1 VQQSLNLT
9 GKNMA
14 DQEPLPQPQIT
25 PEDPGLAAEAATE
38 PIEAQDQA
46 EAGEKEHRRELD
58 LFNRI
63 ATITAHTLD
72 LQEIVDEVLA
82 AVLEFFR
89 IGAGFLL
96 LWDPV
101 RQRLTYAAS
110 RGFPPDYLG
119 QISGKAMAS
128 FMDPNASPGVEPLII
143 KDIRTDPRLVSS
155 TFTDLI
161 RQDPTFRSVASI
173 PLRYRDDVIG
183 FLNLAAKNARPFRSS
198 RRLKYFLGI
207 LGNQIGLA
215 IENARLYH
223 QMRRSERR
231 YRRIFEGSKDM
242 IFVTGREGRLLD
254 LNPAGV
260 ELLKFASKAEALSL
274 PHVREI
280 FQNPRDWERFQLK
293 VEVEDYVRDLELTLK
308 PQAGGPVHALLTG
321 IVRRNQEG
329 RITGYEGILKNISQR
344 KLKEWELLREKKT
357 TEGILEG
364 LPVPTFVIDRAHRII
379 YWNRACEELTGFSRH
394 EMVGT
399 YRYWLP
405 FYTHERPSMASLVVE
420 QNLKALEKFFG
431 DKNLKPSPNLPG
443 AFEAYEYFP
452 NFRGRERY
460 LYHTASPIYDDE
472 GRIQGAVQVILDMTK
487 REQLARE
494 LSDSEEKFRRL
505 VETSLDGIVLHRDM
519 QLLYVNRACLE
530 MFHYQEPEQ
539 MLNRSLLHFVDPQ
552 YRQVVDRWQTQLQR
566 KTATLRIF
574 ELKGV
579 KKDGSRFDLEGVS
592 FPTTYEGQPAIQ
604 THIRD
609 ITHKKH
615 LEEHLSRTEKLAA
628 LGQLAAGVAHEINNP
643 LGGIL
648 VYSYLLLEDLEPGMP
663 ERTQVEKIVR
673 EATRCKEI
681 VQGLLE
687 FSRHTPSRMV
697 PLDIND
703 TLEEVISLVEDHLV
717 FQSIRLVQKL
727 APNLPPVLGDKNK
740 LEQVFIN
747 LLMNSGESMQGDG
760 RLTVSTEVAQGGDIV
775 FIRFTDTGPGIPEPY
790 LSRLFDPFF
799 TTKEVGKGVGLG
811 LSISYGIIQKH
822 LGRVYVER
830 TGQEG
835 TTFVIELPVCREL
848 PDAAGKIQT

>member
-1 VQQSLNLT
+1 
-9 GKNMA
+9 MA
-14 DQEPLPQPQIT
+14 E
-25 PEDPGLAAEAATE
+25 EAAVDAREELEQPE
-38 PIEAQDQA
+38 P
-46 EAGEKEHRRELD
+46 GEKEHRRELH
-58 LFNRI
+58 LFNQI

-72 LQEIVDEVLA
+72 LQEIINEILATVLA
-82 AVLEFFR
+82 FFR
-89 IGAGFLL
+89 VDAGFLL
-96 LWDPV
+96 LWDPG

-110 RGFPPDYLG
+110 RGMPQEYLDHL
-119 QISGKAMAS
+119 SGEALEGLMEPSRSRALK
-128 FMDPNASPGVEPLII
+128 PLII
-143 KDIRTDPRLVSS
+143 KDIRDDPRLFSS

-161 RQDPTFRSVASI
+161 REDSRFRSVASI
-173 PLRYRDDVIG
+173 PLKYRDDLIG
-183 FLNLAAKNARPFRSS
+183 FLNLAAKSPRTFRSS
-198 RRLKYFLGI
+198 QRQQYFLGI

-223 QMRRSERR
+223 QLRRSERR
-231 YRRIFEGSKDM
+231 YRRIFEGSKDT
-242 IFVTGREGRLLD
+242 IFVTDLEGRILD

-260 ELLKFASKAEALSL
+260 ELLKFSSKAEALSL
-274 PHVREI
+274 PHLWEI
-280 FQNPRDWERFQLK
+280 FQDPRDWERFQLK
-293 VEVEDYVRDLELTLK
+293 VEVEDYVRDLELTLR
-308 PQAGGPVHALLTG
+308 PQSGGPVHTLLTG
-321 IVRRNQEG
+321 IVRRNKKG
-329 RITGYEGILKNISQR
+329 RITGYEGILKDINER

-364 LPVPTFVIDRAHRII
+364 LPVPTFVIDRSHRII

-420 QNLKALEKFFG
+420 QNIKALERFFG

-443 AFEAYEYFP
+443 AYEAYEYFP

-494 LSDSEEKFRRL
+494 LTDSEDKFRRL
-505 VETSLDGIVLHRDM
+505 VETSLDGIVLHRDLK
-519 QLLYVNRACLE
+519 LLYVNGACLE
-530 MFHYQEPEQ
+530 MFHYQEPAQ
-539 MLNRSLLHFVDPQ
+539 MLNRSLLQFVDPR
-552 YRQVVDRWQTQLQR
+552 YRQVVERWQTQVQR
-566 KTATLRIF
+566 GASTPPIF
-574 ELKGV
+574 EMKGV
-579 KKDGSRFDLEGVS
+579 RKDGSKFDLEGVS
-592 FPTTYEGQPAIQ
+592 FPTTYEGRPAIQ

-648 VYSYLLLEDLEPGMP
+648 VYSYLLLEDLAAGAP

-687 FSRHTPSRMV
+687 FSRHMPSKMM
-697 PLDIND
+697 PLSINAI
-703 TLEEVISLVEDHLV
+703 LEEAISLVEDHLL
-717 FQSIRLVQKL
+717 FQSIQLSRELD
-727 APNLPPVLGDKNK
+727 PHLPAVFADKSK

-747 LLMNSGESMQGDG
+747 LLMNSGESIQGEG
-760 RLTVSTEVAQGGDIV
+760 RLTVTTEVAQGGDLV
-775 FIRFTDTGPGIPEPY
+775 LIRFTDTGPGIPEHL

-822 LGRVYVER
+822 MGRIYVER
-830 TGQEG
+830 TGAEG
-835 TTFVIELPVCREL
+835 TVFVIELPVHRES
-848 PDAAGKIQT
+848 PGAALAEQT

>member
-1 VQQSLNLT
+1 
-9 GKNMA
+9 MA
-14 DQEPLPQPQIT
+14 E
-25 PEDPGLAAEAATE
+25 EAAVDAREELEQPE
-38 PIEAQDQA
+38 P
-46 EAGEKEHRRELD
+46 GEKEHRRELH
-58 LFNRI
+58 LFNQI

-72 LQEIVDEVLA
+72 LQEIINEILATVLA
-82 AVLEFFR
+82 FFR
-89 IGAGFLL
+89 VDAGFLL
-96 LWDPV
+96 LWDPG

-110 RGFPPDYLG
+110 RGMPQEYLDHL
-119 QISGKAMAS
+119 SGEALEGLMEPSRSRALK
-128 FMDPNASPGVEPLII
+128 PLII
-143 KDIRTDPRLVSS
+143 KDIRDDPRLFSS

-161 RQDPTFRSVASI
+161 REDSRFRSVASI
-173 PLRYRDDVIG
+173 PLKYRDDLIG
-183 FLNLAAKNARPFRSS
+183 FLNLAAKSPRTFRSS
-198 RRLKYFLGI
+198 QRQQYFLGI

-223 QMRRSERR
+223 QLRRSERR
-231 YRRIFEGSKDM
+231 YRRIFEGSKDT
-242 IFVTGREGRLLD
+242 IFVTDLEGRILD

-260 ELLKFASKAEALSL
+260 ELLKFSSKAEALSL
-274 PHVREI
+274 PHLWEI
-280 FQNPRDWERFQLK
+280 FQDPRDWERFQLK
-293 VEVEDYVRDLELTLK
+293 VEVEDYVRDLELTLR
-308 PQAGGPVHALLTG
+308 PQSGGPVHTLLTG
-321 IVRRNQEG
+321 IVRRNKKG
-329 RITGYEGILKNISQR
+329 RITGYEGILKDINER

-364 LPVPTFVIDRAHRII
+364 LPVPTFVIDRSHRII

-420 QNLKALEKFFG
+420 QNIKALERFFG

-443 AFEAYEYFP
+443 AYEAYEYFP

-494 LSDSEEKFRRL
+494 LTDSEDKFRRL
-505 VETSLDGIVLHRDM
+505 VETSLDGIVLHRDLK
-519 QLLYVNRACLE
+519 LLYVNGACLE
-530 MFHYQEPEQ
+530 MFHYQEPAQ
-539 MLNRSLLHFVDPQ
+539 MLNRSLLQFVDPR
-552 YRQVVDRWQTQLQR
+552 YRQVVERWQTQVQR
-566 KTATLRIF
+566 GASTPPIF
-574 ELKGV
+574 EMKGV
-579 KKDGSRFDLEGVS
+579 RKDGSKFDLEGVS
-592 FPTTYEGQPAIQ
+592 FPTTYEGRPAIQ

-648 VYSYLLLEDLEPGMP
+648 VYSYLLLEDLAAGAP

-687 FSRHTPSRMV
+687 FSRHMPSKMM
-697 PLDIND
+697 PLSINAI
-703 TLEEVISLVEDHLV
+703 LEEAISLVEDHLL
-717 FQSIRLVQKL
+717 FQSIQLSRELD
-727 APNLPPVLGDKNK
+727 PHLPAVFGDKSK

-747 LLMNSGESMQGDG
+747 LLMNSGESIQGEG
-760 RLTVSTEVAQGGDIV
+760 RLTVTTEVAQGGDLV
-775 FIRFTDTGPGIPEPY
+775 LIRFTDTGPGIPEHL

-822 LGRVYVER
+822 MGRIYVER
-830 TGQEG
+830 TGAEG
-835 TTFVIELPVCREL
+835 TVFVIELPVHRES
-848 PDAAGKIQT
+848 PGAALAEQT

>member
-1 VQQSLNLT
+1 
-9 GKNMA
+9 MA
-14 DQEPLPQPQIT
+14 EEAVVEAREALEQPEPEA
-25 PEDPGLAAEAATE
+25 PEPPE
-38 PIEAQDQA
+38 P
-46 EAGEKEHRRELD
+46 GEKEHRRELH
-58 LFNRI
+58 LFNQI

-72 LQEIVDEVLA
+72 LQEIINEILETVLA
-82 AVLEFFR
+82 FFR
-89 IGAGFLL
+89 IDAGFLL

-101 RQRLTYAAS
+101 RQSLTYAAARGLPQEYLAQLSGGSLEGLMEPS
-110 RGFPPDYLG
+110 R
-119 QISGKAMAS
+119 SRAVK
-128 FMDPNASPGVEPLII
+128 PLII
-143 KDIRTDPRLVSS
+143 KDIRKDPRLLSS

-161 RQDPTFRSVASI
+161 REDPAFRAVASI
-173 PLRYRDDVIG
+173 PLRYRDDIIG
-183 FLNLAAKNARPFRSS
+183 FLNLAAKNTRTFRSS
-198 RRLKYFLGI
+198 RRQKYFLGI

-242 IFVTGREGRLLD
+242 IFVTDVEGRILD

-260 ELLKFASKAEALSL
+260 ELLKFPSKAEALNL
-274 PHVREI
+274 PHLREI
-280 FQNPRDWERFQLK
+280 FQDPRDWERFQLK
-293 VEVEDYVRDLELTLK
+293 VEVEDYIRDLELTLK
-308 PQAGGPVHALLTG
+308 PQSGGQVYALLTG
-321 IVRRNQEG
+321 IVRRNKEG
-329 RITGYEGILKNISQR
+329 RITGYEGILKNISER

-420 QNLKALEKFFG
+420 QNIKALEKFFG

-443 AFEAYEYFP
+443 AYEAYEHFP

-494 LSDSEEKFRRL
+494 LTDSEDKFRRL
-505 VETSLDGIVLHRDM
+505 VETSLDGIVLHRNLK
-519 QLLYVNRACLE
+519 LLYVNGACLE
-530 MFHYQEPEQ
+530 MFDYREPKE
-539 MLNRSLLHFVDPQ
+539 MLNRSLLKFVDPQ
-552 YRQVVDRWQTQLQR
+552 YRPVVERWQTQLQR
-566 KTATLRIF
+566 GASTPRIF
-574 ELKGV
+574 EMKGV
-579 KKDGSRFDLEGVS
+579 KKDGSKFDLEGVS
-592 FPTTYEGQPAIQ
+592 FPTTYEGRPAIQ

-615 LEEHLSRTEKLAA
+615 LEEHLTRTEKLAA

-648 VYSYLLLEDLEPGMP
+648 VYSYLLLEDIAAGAP

-687 FSRHTPSRMV
+687 FSRHMPSKMM
-697 PLDIND
+697 PLSINAI
-703 TLEEVISLVEDHLV
+703 LEEAISLVEDHLS
-717 FQSIRLVQKL
+717 FQSIQLIRELD
-727 APNLPPVLGDKNK
+727 PHLPAVFADKSK

-747 LLMNSGESMQGDG
+747 LLMNGGESIQGEG
-760 RLTVSTEVAQGGDIV
+760 RLSVKTEVAQGGDLAL
-775 FIRFTDTGPGIPEPY
+775 IRFTDTGPGIPEHL

-822 LGRVYVER
+822 MGRIYVER
-830 TGQEG
+830 TGAEG
-835 TTFVIELPVCREL
+835 TVFVIELPVHRESVG
-848 PDAAGKIQT
+848 AALANQT

>member
-1 VQQSLNLT
+1 MEDRSPSPP
-9 GKNMA
+9 
-14 DQEPLPQPQIT
+14 PLIT
-25 PEDPGLAAEAATE
+25 PEEPDLPAEAVSGAIEEME
-38 PIEAQDQA
+38 PPEPR
-46 EAGEKEHRRELD
+46 EKEHRRELN
-58 LFNRI
+58 LFNQI

-72 LQEIVDEVLA
+72 LQEIINEVLTT
-82 AVLEFFR
+82 VLDFFR
-89 IGAGFLL
+89 IDAGFLL

-110 RGFPPDYLG
+110 RGIPPEYLG
-119 QISGKAMAS
+119 RLSGGAPEGMIGPDRFQA
-128 FMDPNASPGVEPLII
+128 VEPLII
-143 KDIRTDPRLVSS
+143 MDTRDDPRLLSS
-155 TFTDLI
+155 TFADLI
-161 RQDPTFRSVASI
+161 RQNPAFRSVASI
-173 PLRYRDDVIG
+173 PLRYRDDIIG
-183 FLNLAAKNARPFRSS
+183 FLNLAAETARPFRSS

-242 IFVTGREGRLLD
+242 IFVTDLDGRLLD

-260 ELLKFASKAEALSL
+260 ELLKFPSKDEALSL
-274 PHVREI
+274 PHLREI
-280 FQNPRDWERFQLK
+280 FQDPRDWERFQLK
-293 VEVEDYVRDLELTLK
+293 VEVEDYIRDLELTLK
-308 PQAGGPVHALLTG
+308 PQTGGQVHALLTG
-321 IVRRNQEG
+321 IVRRNKEG
-329 RITGYEGILKNISQR
+329 RITGYEGILKNINER

-364 LPVPTFVIDRAHRII
+364 LPVPTFVIDRTHRII

-420 QNLKALEKFFG
+420 QNIKALEKFFG

-443 AFEAYEYFP
+443 AYEAYEYFAD
-452 NFRGRERY
+452 FRGRERY
-460 LYHTASPIYDDE
+460 LFHTASPIYDEE
-472 GRIQGAVQVILDMTK
+472 GRIQGAVQVILDVTR

-494 LSDSEEKFRRL
+494 LTDSEDKFRRL
-505 VETSLDGIVLHRDM
+505 VETSLDGIVLHRNM
-519 QLLYVNRACLE
+519 QLLYVNRACLK
-530 MFHYQEPEQ
+530 MFHYQEPKQ
-539 MLNRSLLHFVDPQ
+539 MLNRSLLQFVDPQ
-552 YRQVVDRWQTQLQR
+552 YRQVVERWQTQLQR
-566 KTATLRIF
+566 GASTPRIF
-574 ELKGV
+574 EMKGV
-579 KKDGSRFDLEGVS
+579 KQDGSKFDIEGVS

-648 VYSYLLLEDLEPGMP
+648 VYSYLLLEDLAAGAP

-687 FSRHTPSRMV
+687 FSRHMPSKMV
-697 PLDIND
+697 PLSINAI
-703 TLEEVISLVEDHLV
+703 LEEVISLVEDHLL
-717 FQSIRLVQKL
+717 FQSIRLVQEL
-727 APNLPPVLGDKNK
+727 DPLLPPGVGRQEQTGAGVHQSVDERRGVRPGRGPGHRQHLGGPRRRVGAHPLYGHRPRHPGTFAQPALRPVLHH
-740 LEQVFIN
+740 
-747 LLMNSGESMQGDG
+747 QGCGQG
-760 RLTVSTEVAQGGDIV
+760 R
-775 FIRFTDTGPGIPEPY
+775 GPGIVHQLRHHSETHGANLCGPDRERRDDLCYRTSGPPGIAGP
-790 LSRLFDPFF
+790 RQW
-799 TTKEVGKGVGLG
+799 GV
-811 LSISYGIIQKH
+811 
-822 LGRVYVER
+822 
-830 TGQEG
+830 
-835 TTFVIELPVCREL
+835 
-848 PDAAGKIQT
+848 QT

>member
-1 VQQSLNLT
+1 
-9 GKNMA
+9 MA
-14 DQEPLPQPQIT
+14 DPAALNAINELTQP
-25 PEDPGLAAEAATE
+25 ES
-38 PIEAQDQA
+38 
-46 EAGEKEHRRELD
+46 GEKEHRRELH
-58 LFNRI
+58 LFNQI
-63 ATITAHTLD
+63 ATVTAHTLD
-72 LQEIVDEVLA
+72 LQEIINEVLA
-82 AVLEFFR
+82 TVLAFFH
-89 IGAGFLL
+89 IDAGLLL
-96 LWDPV
+96 LWDRV

-110 RGFPPDYLG
+110 QGFPPEYLG
-119 QISGKAMAS
+119 QISSLTVETLTQGARS
-128 FMDPNASPGVEPLII
+128 RPLEPLVI
-143 KDIRTDPRLVSS
+143 KDISTDPRLLSS
-155 TFTDLI
+155 TFPDLI
-161 RQDPTFRSVASI
+161 RQDPRFRAVVSI
-173 PLRYRDDVIG
+173 PLRYRDDITG
-183 FLNLAAKNARPFRSS
+183 FLNLAAANAGPFRSS
-198 RRLKYFLGI
+198 RRRQHFLST

-215 IENARLYH
+215 LENARLYH
-223 QMRRSERR
+223 ELRRSERR

-242 IFVTGREGRLLD
+242 IFVTDRDGRLLD

-260 ELLKFASKAEALSL
+260 ELLKFPSKAAALSL
-274 PHVREI
+274 AHVREI
-280 FQNPRDWERFQLK
+280 FQDPRDWERFQLK
-293 VEVEDYVRDLELTLK
+293 VEVEDFIRDLELTLK
-308 PQAGGPVHALLTG
+308 PQAGGPVHSLLTG
-321 IVRRNQEG
+321 IVRRNREG
-329 RITGYEGILKNISQR
+329 RITGYEGILKDITDR
-344 KLKEWELLREKKT
+344 KRKEWEFLREKKT

-364 LPVPTFVIDRAHRII
+364 LPVPTFVIDRTHRII

-420 QNLKALEKFFG
+420 QNIKALEKFFG

-443 AFEAYEYFP
+443 AYEAYEYFP

-472 GRIQGAVQVILDMTK
+472 GRIQGAVQVILDVTK

-494 LSDSEEKFRRL
+494 LTDSEDKFRRL

-519 QLLYVNRACLE
+519 QLLYVNRACLQ
-530 MFHYQEPEQ
+530 MFHYQEPQEMQ
-539 MLNRSLLHFVDPQ
+539 NRSLLQFVDSQ
-552 YRQVVDRWQTQLQR
+552 YRQAVSRWQTQLQR
-566 KTATLRIF
+566 RPSTPRIF
-574 ELKGV
+574 EMKGV
-579 KKDGSRFDLEGVS
+579 RKDGSTFDMEGVS

-648 VYSYLLLEDLEPGMP
+648 VYSYLLLEDLPEEAP

-687 FSRHTPSRMV
+687 FSRHMPSKMV
-697 PLDIND
+697 PLNINAVLD
-703 TLEEVISLVEDHLV
+703 EVLSLVEDHLH
-717 FQSIRLVQKL
+717 FQNIQLVQEL
-727 APNLPPVLGDKNK
+727 DPDLPPVLGDKGR

-747 LLMNSGESMQGDG
+747 LLMNGGESMAGEG
-760 RLTVSTEVAQGGDIV
+760 RLTVSTTTSPGGDLV
-775 FIRFTDTGPGIPEPY
+775 LIRFQDSGPGIPEHF

-799 TTKEVGKGVGLG
+799 TTKDVGKGVGLG

-822 LGRVYVER
+822 LGRIQVER
-830 TGQEG
+830 TGKEG
-835 TTFVIELPVCREL
+835 TTFVIELPAHRESPGSEVL
-848 PDAAGKIQT
+848 TQT